1 MTPGGTMM
9 EECLSENFHEPSFLA
24 VPCPGVG
31 IKARSYSDTSIFKNI
46 PEKNRSYA
54 HSEDD
59 SCRLSP
65 PPKIT
70 TAGSIEGSI
79 DRETSTLKTKRKIS
93 RQRSPF
99 NSEKAFDIFSKFTK
113 NDIVAKVTASSPKLL
128 ARRTRSKTKDSECRE
143 TVSSNLSFYSDLTKF
158 LRRFTTLIVHF
169 AFFFPRDLSKWYKYS
184 QNCVTFMGSSD

>member
-1 MTPGGTMM
+1 MM
-9 EECLSENFHEPSFLA
+9 EECLSESFHESSFLA

-46 PEKNRSYA
+46 PEKNRSYS
-54 HSEDD
+54 HSEEDN
-59 SCRLSP
+59 CRLSS

-79 DRETSTLKTKRKIS
+79 DRETSTLKTKRKNS

-128 ARRTRSKTKDSECRE
+128 ARRARSKTKDSECRE
-143 TVSSNLSFYSDLTKF
+143 TVSSNLKFYSDLTKF
-158 LRRFTTLIVHF
+158 LRHFTTLIVHF
-169 AFFFPRDLSKWYKYS
+169 VFFSLVIYP
-184 QNCVTFMGSSD
+184 SDANIHRNA

>member
-1 MTPGGTMM
+1 MM

-46 PEKNRSYA
+46 PEKNRSYS

-59 SCRLSP
+59 NCRLSP

-79 DRETSTLKTKRKIS
+79 DRETSTLKAKRKIS

-169 AFFFPRDLSKWYKYS
+169 AFFFSLVIYP
-184 QNCVTFMGSSD
+184 SDTNIHRIA